1 MVRET
6 KITLRTKHINCIY
19 CVALSFFILAIV
31 LFVLS
36 SEQSTTLNN
45 QQNRIPVIISAL
57 IILLLSIII
66 FIWMTYYAIGYF
78 RLKNRQQLSYVQNQ
92 MNKNSSEIR
101 TTTSAIIFDNAA
113 FTMDDPIVT
122 NSSTNNQ
129 TSAW

>member
-6 KITLRTKHINCIY
+6 KITLRTKHINCVY
-19 CVALSFFILAIV
+19 CIALSFFILAIV

-66 FIWMTYYAIGYF
+66 FIWMTYYTIEYF
-78 RLKNRQQLSYVQNQ
+78 RLKKRQQLSYVQNQ
-92 MNKNSSEIR
+92 MNENSSEIR
-101 TTTSAIIFDNAA
+101 TTTPAIIFDNAT
-113 FTMDDPIVT
+113 FTMDDPIVM

-129 TSAW
+129 TSA